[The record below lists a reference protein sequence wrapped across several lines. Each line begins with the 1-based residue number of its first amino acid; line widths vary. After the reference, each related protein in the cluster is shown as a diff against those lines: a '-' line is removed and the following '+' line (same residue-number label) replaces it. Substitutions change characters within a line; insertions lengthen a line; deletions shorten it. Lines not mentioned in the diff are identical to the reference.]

1 MSYRFLLAASQ
12 YISIETILGR
22 QQPVAT
28 MQLGTTRIIHSFKRM
43 YHVVHLSDYQRA
55 VESFN
60 YSLNLLKKE
69 ENIDELTLVLE
80 QKIQQLQQRLN
91 SLLPTKR
98 SKRGLVNGLGSMIK
112 VLTGN
117 MDATD
122 EKEIQENLKI
132 LKQDAENL
140 QTNSQNQLHFNNE
153 ILIRFK
159 NITNH
164 INKEQKNIENY
175 IKQTQNSISKQSN
188 DENKTI
194 QILQYITRINAN
206 IDLTMLHLSNIAES
220 LLLSKLKIVPK
231 FILNNE
237 EIDKIINIMQKQNLV
252 INNEGNVYKILTLN
266 AIMQDKDIIFTIKI
280 PILTSDTYQLIRLI
294 PLPINNTQFIVAPN
308 YVASKNTQT
317 LYFTEPCNR
326 IDQVNICDLQQATF
340 DTPNQECIKR
350 ILSNHT
356 ATCKV
361 IETRRSGEIFEPQK
375 GHIFVF
381 NAPDLVVNSDCGE
394 ELIVPRSAILHYS
407 NCSVTL
413 DGRTFDNTLMSMED
427 VVNITVPDF
436 PNIRTNLS
444 RSNFNLDRL
453 IMEDINTEFQ
463 IWNTQKLYG
472 THFKIL
478 YACLSM
484 ALLVGIV
491 ALVCTKRRTIFV
503 PAVTPV
509 IPERTIP
516 SLWPSLQS
524 RGGGVTTAPSPPPKP
539 ARSL

>member
-1 MSYRFLLAASQ
+1 MSYRFLLSASQ
-12 YISIETILGR
+12 YISIETILGQ

-28 MQLGTTRIIHSFKRM
+28 IQLGTTRIIHSFKRM
-43 YHVVHLSDYQRA
+43 YHVVHLADYQRA

-60 YSLNLLKKE
+60 NSLNLLKRE

-80 QKIQQLQQRLN
+80 QKIQQLQQRLY
-91 SLLPTKR
+91 SLLPMRR

-132 LKQDAENL
+132 LKQDSENL
-140 QTNSQNQLHFNNE
+140 QTNTQNQLHFNNE

-159 NITNH
+159 NITDH
-164 INKEQKNIENY
+164 INKEQINIENY
-175 IKQTQNSISKQSN
+175 LKLTQNSISKQSN
-188 DENKTI
+188 NENKKI
-194 QILQYITRINAN
+194 EILQYITRINAN
-206 IDLTMLHLSNIAES
+206 VDLTMLHLSNIAES

-237 EIDKIINIMQKQNLV
+237 EIDKIISIMQKQNFL
-252 INNEGNVYKILTLN
+252 INNEGNVYRLLTLN
-266 AIMQDKDIIFTIKI
+266 AIMQNKDIIFTIKI
-280 PILTSDTYQLIRLI
+280 PILTSDNYQLTKLI

-308 YVASKNTQT
+308 YIASKNTQT

-326 IDQVNICDLQQATF
+326 VDQVNICDLQRATF
-340 DTPNQECIKR
+340 DTPNQVCIKR
-350 ILSNHT
+350 ILANRT
-356 ATCKV
+356 ATCSTV
-361 IETRRSGEIFEPQK
+361 ETRRRREIFEPQK
-375 GHIFVF
+375 GHIFIF
-381 NAPDLVVNSDCGE
+381 NAPDLMVNSDCGQ
-394 ELIVPRSAILHYS
+394 ELRVPRSAIIHYA

-413 DGRTFDNTLMSMED
+413 DGRTFDNTIISIED
-427 VVNITVPDF
+427 VVNVTAPEF
-436 PNIRTNLS
+436 PNIITNLS
-444 RSNFNLDRL
+444 RSDFNLDRL

-484 ALLVGIV
+484 AFLVGIV
-491 ALVCTKRRTIFV
+491 ALACIKKKTILIS
-503 PAVTPV
+503 AVTPI

-539 ARSL
+539 ARAH